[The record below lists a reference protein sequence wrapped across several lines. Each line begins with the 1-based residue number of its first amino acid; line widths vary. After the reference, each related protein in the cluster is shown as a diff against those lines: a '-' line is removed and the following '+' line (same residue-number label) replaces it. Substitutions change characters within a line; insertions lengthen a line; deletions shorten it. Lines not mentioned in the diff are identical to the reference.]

1 MISILVAID
10 GNFLIGANGKLPWN
24 IEEELKLFKKLTEK
38 NVVIMGRKTFESIG
52 NPLKN
57 RINIVISNT
66 LKNYS
71 DVIISDSL
79 EKAISIAKTFEKE
92 IFIIGGME
100 IYKEALSKNIADKL
114 CISLIKK
121 NYSGD
126 VFFPKINFK
135 KLIKIKD
142 LEFKDF
148 IYKEYILKFPQ
159 KKSCNFK

>member
-10 GNFLIGANGKLPWN
+10 GNFLIGANGKLPWD
-24 IEEELKLFKKLTEK
+24 IKEELQLFKNLTEK

-100 IYKEALSKNIADKL
+100 VYREALSKNIADKL
-114 CISLIKK
+114 CISFIKK

-126 VFFPKINFK
+126 VFFPKINLDN
-135 KLIKIKD
+135 LIKIKVLD
-142 LEFKDF
+142 FKEF
-148 IYKEYILKFPQ
+148 IYKEYILKN
-159 KKSCNFK
+159 S